1 MQTPGQIEAR
11 AGVRRDR
18 GLRLHVLKG
27 LAEYVHLGAGGGL
40 ECSDHRV
47 EGIVFRGYEALP
59 AHHGKLRT
67 AFRLPGSRLRPGLGK
82 VEQGRPGQRASRRK
96 RGAALKKSSASKVM
110 HSLFSL

>member
-27 LAEYVHLGAGGGL
+27 LTEYVLLRARSGL
-40 ECSDHRV
+40 DCYNHSV
-47 EGIVFRGYEALP
+47 EGIVFRRHEAFP

-82 VEQGRPGQRASRRK
+82 VEQGRPCQRASRRK
-96 RGAALKKSSASKVM
+96 CGAALKKSSASKVM
-110 HSLFSL
+110 HSL